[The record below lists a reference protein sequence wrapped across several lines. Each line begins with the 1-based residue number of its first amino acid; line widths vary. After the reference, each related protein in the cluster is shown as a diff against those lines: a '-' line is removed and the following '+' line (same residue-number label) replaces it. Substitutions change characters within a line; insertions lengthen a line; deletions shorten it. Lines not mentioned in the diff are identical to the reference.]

1 MGDKTR
7 GLYRKFKVERTD
19 GESALGGKHHGC
31 DCFVLDVSCD
41 PHAIPALLAYAESCK
56 REYPLL
62 AIDVRTKAVM
72 HCEHE
77 WAETLHG
84 PDIVGEHCLI
94 CDVDRDYS
102 DESTE

>member
-1 MGDKTR
+1 
-7 GLYRKFKVERTD
+7 
-19 GESALGGKHHGC
+19 
-31 DCFVLDVSCD
+31 
-41 PHAIPALLAYAESCK
+41 
-56 REYPLL
+56 
-62 AIDVRTKAVM
+62 M